1 MCKKKRERH
10 VIDTNVCVNPVEMLD
25 GFWGGEEKHCICEI
39 SVACTHTQNGMYNV
53 KIYI

>member
-1 MCKKKRERH
+1 MCKKKKRKTCDRYK
-10 VIDTNVCVNPVEMLD
+10 VCVNPVEMLD

-53 KIYI
+53 NIQI